1 MMHRSLNYALVS
13 SLFLAAHVAHAQD
26 PRNVQEPTVPAVCTT
41 LTAQLASG
49 TAPGTL
55 SSETQLDTNR
65 IQSALNACTPGQA
78 VELAPASGEDAF
90 LVGPVNIPSGV
101 TLVVDAGVTVYAS
114 RNPRDY
120 DNSSAH
126 LCGTLDSKGSGC
138 NPIFNLSNTSG
149 SAIVGFGTIDGRG
162 YMPLLLNGQPGPE
175 SWWQIA
181 NDANVQG
188 LSQNNPRLINMSKAD
203 RFTLYKIRLMN
214 SPMFHVDLDT
224 SSNFTVWGVKIVAPF
239 DARNSDGIDP
249 NYSTNVTITQSH
261 ISVGDD
267 QVAIGGNKLPG
278 AHYYTVKDNWFGNG
292 HGVSIGSYTLGSVD
306 HLLAQNLTFSG
317 LATDSNATAVHI
329 KSDVSRGGVVQDLTY
344 QNICTEN
351 VRYPIWLDPFYSGPT
366 KTGNLLP
373 WYKNI
378 AISNLHSLT
387 EGQVIIQGYD
397 ATVPTEV
404 SLSNVVVDGIQ
415 QKDFV
420 NKYHVTTPTYADIPL
435 GPDPVNFVQF
445 LNGPGVNVTNNITN
459 DNPPYGCPL
468 NAFAPIAGELIPGAA
483 QIDPGAKPTIQAQVF
498 TTQAVPYATYL
509 ANLATNPNA
518 TLALTPPTGTVTIY
532 DGQTALASAPLQ
544 VNSNNGMELVSI
556 PLDPLSAGVH
566 TLTAHYS
573 GDSNY
578 PAFNFGNYTVAVG
591 HGKDTST
598 SLAVSSSSMTA
609 GESVTFNAT
618 VTGPGQSTP
627 SGTVRFT
634 AGTINLGSVAT
645 DSNGNA
651 SITTTSLTPGNYSV
665 VASFTGRQGS
675 SSSQSAPV
683 ALTITKIPTTLTL
696 TPSPGTTGVGS
707 PVTIAA
713 VVQYVSGDS
722 LFPTGTVTVKD
733 GSTTLAALPLVNG
746 SASFTTTTLAAGMH
760 PLTATYSGDANFA
773 SSAASAS
780 VTITSP

>member
-1 MMHRSLNYALVS
+1 MTRPILHYTLVS
-13 SLFLAAHVAHAQD
+13 SLFLIGFAARAQD
-26 PRNVQEPTVPAVCTT
+26 PRNVQEPVFPPVCST
-41 LTAQLASG
+41 LTAQLSSG
-49 TAPGTL
+49 TAVGTL
-55 SSETQLDTNR
+55 SSETQLDTSR
-65 IQSALNACTPGQA
+65 IQSALNACTPGEA
-78 VELAPASGEDAF
+78 VELALGSGQDAF
-90 LVGPVNIPSGV
+90 LVGPITMPSGV
-101 TLVVDAGVTVYAS
+101 TLLVDAGVTVYAS

-120 DNSSAH
+120 DNSSAK
-126 LCGTLDSKGSGC
+126 LCGTLDNKGSGC

-149 SAIVGFGTIDGRG
+149 SAIMGYGTIDGRG

-181 NDANVQG
+181 NDADVQG
-188 LSQNNPRLINMSKAD
+188 LDQNNPRMINMSKAD

-261 ISVGDD
+261 ISDGDD
-267 QVAIGGNKLPG
+267 QIAIGGNKVPG

-292 HGVSIGSYTLGSVD
+292 HGVSIGSFTLGNVD

-351 VRYPIWLDPFYSGPT
+351 VRYPIWLDPFYSGLNT
-366 KTGNLLP
+366 KGTLLP

-378 AISNLHSLT
+378 SISNLHSIT
-387 EGQVIIQGYD
+387 EDQVIIQGFN

-404 SLSNVVVDGIQ
+404 SLNNVVVDGIQ

-420 NKYHVTTPTYADIPL
+420 NKFHVTTPTFSDITL

-445 LNGPGVNVTNNITN
+445 LNGPGVTVTNNITDN
-459 DNPPYGCPL
+459 NPPYSCPQ
-468 NAFAPIAGELIPGAA
+468 NIFAPIAGELIPGAA
-483 QIDPGAKPTIQAQVF
+483 QIDPGTKPVIQAQVI
-498 TTQAVPYATYL
+498 TTQAVPYATYV

-544 VNSNNGMELVSI
+544 VNSNNGMETVSI

-566 TLTAHYS
+566 TLTAQYS

-578 PAFNFGNYTVAVG
+578 PAFTFGNYTVAVG
-591 HGKDTST
+591 GGRSTST
-598 SLAVSSSSMTA
+598 SLTASSTSMTA
-609 GESVTFNAT
+609 GESITFNAS
-618 VTGPGQSTP
+618 VTGPGHSTP

-634 AGTINLGSVAT
+634 AGSINLGTVAT

-665 VASFTGRQGS
+665 VAAFTGQQGS
-675 SSSQSAPV
+675 TSSQSAPV
-683 ALTITKIPTTLTL
+683 ALTISKIPTTLML
-696 TPSPGTTGVGS
+696 TPIPSTTGVGN
-707 PVTIAA
+707 PVTITAL
-713 VVQYVSGDS
+713 VQFVSGNS
-722 LFPTGTVTVKD
+722 LFPSGTVTIKD
-733 GSTTLAALPLVNG
+733 GSTTLATLSVTDS
-746 SASFTTTTLAAGMH
+746 SASFTTSSLAAGMH
-760 PLTATYSGDANFA
+760 PLTATYSGDANF
-773 SSAASAS
+773 SSATASAS
-780 VTITSP
+780 VTITNP

>member
-1 MMHRSLNYALVS
+1 MTCPILHYTLVS
-13 SLFLAAHVAHAQD
+13 SLFLIGFAARAQD
-26 PRNVQEPTVPAVCTT
+26 PRNVQEPVFPPVCST
-41 LTAQLASG
+41 LTAELSSG
-49 TAPGTL
+49 VAVGTV
-55 SSETQLDTNR
+55 SSETQLDTGR
-65 IQSALNACTPGQA
+65 IQSVLNACAPGEA
-78 VELAPASGEDAF
+78 VELALGSDQDAF
-90 LVGPVNIPSGV
+90 LVGPITMPSGV
-101 TLVVDAGVTVYAS
+101 TLLVDAGVTVYAS

-138 NPIFNLSNTSG
+138 NPIFNLSNTFG
-149 SAIVGFGTIDGRG
+149 SAIMGYGTIDGRG

-181 NDANVQG
+181 RDADVQG
-188 LSQNNPRLINMSKAD
+188 LDQNNPRMMNMSKAD

-224 SSNFTVWGVKIVAPF
+224 SSNFTAWGVKIVTPF

-267 QVAIGGNKLPG
+267 QVAIGGNKVPG

-292 HGVSIGSYTLGSVD
+292 HGLSIGSFTLGNVD

-351 VRYPIWLDPFYSGPT
+351 VRYPIWLDPFYSGLNT
-366 KTGNLLP
+366 KGTLLP

-378 AISNLHSLT
+378 SISNLHSIT
-387 EGQVIIQGYD
+387 EDQVIIQGFN

-404 SLSNVVVDGIQ
+404 SLNNVVVDGIQ

-420 NKYHVTTPTYADIPL
+420 NKFHVTTPTFSDITL

-445 LNGPGVNVTNNITN
+445 LNGPGVNVTNNITDN
-459 DNPPYGCPL
+459 NPPYSCPL
-468 NAFAPIAGELIPGAA
+468 NIFAPIAGELIPGTA
-483 QIDPGAKPTIQAQVF
+483 QIDPGTKPVIQTQVF
-498 TTQAVPYATYL
+498 TTQAVPYATYV

-544 VNSNNGMELVSI
+544 VNSNNGMETVSI

-566 TLTAHYS
+566 TLTAQYS

-578 PAFNFGNYTVAVG
+578 PAFTFGNYTVAVG
-591 HGKDTST
+591 GGRSTST
-598 SLAVSSSSMTA
+598 SLTASSTSMTA
-609 GESVTFNAT
+609 GESITFNAS
-618 VTGPGQSTP
+618 VTGPGHSTP
-627 SGTVRFT
+627 SGTVKFT
-634 AGTINLGSVAT
+634 AGSINLGTVAT

-665 VASFTGRQGS
+665 VAAFTGQQGS
-675 SSSQSAPV
+675 TSSESAPI
-683 ALTITKIPTTLTL
+683 ALTISKIPTTLML
-696 TPSPGTTGVGS
+696 TPIPSTTGVGN
-707 PVTIAA
+707 PVTITAL
-713 VVQYVSGDS
+713 VQFVAGNS
-722 LFPTGTVTVKD
+722 LFPSGTVTIKD
-733 GSTTLAALPLVNG
+733 GSTTLATLSVTDGAV
-746 SASFTTTTLAAGMH
+746 SFTTSSLAAGMH
-760 PLTATYSGDANFA
+760 PLTATYSGDANF
-773 SSAASAS
+773 SSATASAS
-780 VTITSP
+780 VTITNP